1 MPPPRPS
8 ASLSECGKGRSAG
21 GARPTE
27 RTLSWAVDSIGGDA
41 RIMSVQALHDNQ
53 GPWRLIVEVRGRR
66 KHLVLRSLTPRIGPE
81 LIATGAAALE
91 VAERH
96 GLSAPRLIA
105 KDLDGQTAGAPAT
118 LETVVA
124 GSTTW
129 PRAVP
134 VARLRA
140 AGTALAQV
148 HAIPLMPRPH
158 LPLRTRPIAVDDFA
172 RDRRQG
178 PVVTSRLL
186 RTADERIQSMAQP
199 QGETVF
205 VHGDVW
211 PGNMAWT
218 DDTCCTLIDWKTAG
232 AGDPGVDIGE
242 LRKQIAITYGP
253 EATAGIVDG
262 WEQASGKSATNVAY
276 WDAVAALNT
285 PTALFSTVATVRR
298 DAFLRAALDRLGSD
312 G

>member
-1 MPPPRPS
+1 
-8 ASLSECGKGRSAG
+8 
-21 GARPTE
+21 
-27 RTLSWAVDSIGGDA
+27 LSWAVDSIGGDA
-41 RIMSVQALHDNQ
+41 RIMSVQGLHDNQ

-91 VAERH
+91 VAESQ
-96 GLSAPRLIA
+96 GLRAPRLIA
-105 KDLDGQTAGAPAT
+105 KDLDGRTAGAPVT
-118 LETVVA
+118 LETVVP
-124 GSTTW
+124 GSTAW
-129 PRAVP
+129 PPAVP
-134 VARLRA
+134 VARLHV
-140 AGTALAQV
+140 AGAALAQV
-148 HAIPLMPRPH
+148 HAIPLEPRPH
-158 LPLRTRPIAVDDFA
+158 LPLRRRPIAVDDFA

-178 PVVTSRLL
+178 HMVTSRLL
-186 RTADERIQSMAQP
+186 RIADERIQSMAQP

-218 DDTCCTLIDWKTAG
+218 DDTYCTLIDWKTAG
-232 AGDPGVDIGE
+232 VGDPGVDIGE

-253 EATAGIVDG
+253 KATEGIVDG

-285 PTALFSTVATVRR
+285 PTALFSTVATARR
-298 DAFLRAALDRLGSD
+298 DAFLRAALDRLGND
-312 G
+312 A

>member
-1 MPPPRPS
+1 
-8 ASLSECGKGRSAG
+8 
-21 GARPTE
+21 
-27 RTLSWAVDSIGGDA
+27 LSWAVDSIDGDA

-53 GPWRLIVEVRGRR
+53 GPWRLIVEVGGRS

-96 GLSAPRLIA
+96 RLPAPRLIA
-105 KDLDGQTAGAPAT
+105 KDLDGRTASAPAT
-118 LETVVA
+118 LETVVT

-134 VARLRA
+134 AALLRA
-140 AGTALAQV
+140 AGAALAQV
-148 HAIPLMPRPH
+148 HAIRLEPRPN
-158 LPLRTRPIAVDDFA
+158 LPLRPRPIAVDDFA

-178 PVVTSRLL
+178 HMVTSRLL
-186 RTADERIQSMAQP
+186 RMADERIQSLAQP

-211 PGNMAWT
+211 PGNMACAG
-218 DDTCCTLIDWKTAG
+218 DAYCTLIDWKTAG
-232 AGDPGVDIGE
+232 VGDPGVDISE

-262 WEQASGKSATNVAY
+262 WEQASGTSATNVAY
-276 WDAVAALNT
+276 WDVVAALNT
-285 PTALFSTVATVRR
+285 PTTLFSTVATARR
-298 DAFLRAALDRLGSD
+298 DTFLRDALDRLGSD
-312 G
+312 D